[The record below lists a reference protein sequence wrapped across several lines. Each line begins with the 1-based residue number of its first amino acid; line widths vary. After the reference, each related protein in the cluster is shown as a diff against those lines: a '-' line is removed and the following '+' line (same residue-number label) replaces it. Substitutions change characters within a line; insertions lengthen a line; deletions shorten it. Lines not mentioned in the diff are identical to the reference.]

1 VRFRRLKFGSKCVFG
16 LADIVVVIVMGFKF
30 CLDTMCG
37 PVLGPVL
44 GPGPFLGCMQG
55 GFGFGSVLVWFG
67 LVWSGALPLCKSIEA
82 RFQDAVFRVDQVVAE
97 TVSGTRYL

>member
-1 VRFRRLKFGSKCVFG
+1 MRFRRLKCGSKCVFG

-30 CLDTMCG
+30 CLGTMCG

-55 GFGFGSVLVWFG
+55 GFGFGFGSVLVWSGLVWFG
-67 LVWSGALPLCKSIEA
+67 LEPYPFASLL
-82 RFQDAVFRVDQVVAE
+82 
-97 TVSGTRYL
+97 